1 MPDMTELTAKKR
13 EAFILALAKTGNVS
27 AACKK
32 AKISRQTVYVHKRE
46 DPAFAELWREAED
59 IYVEVLEAEA
69 DRRAKTGTLKPV
81 FYKGEQVGQVRE
93 YSDTLLMF
101 RLKALRPDKYRERAD
116 INHSG
121 QVDSVIGID
130 FIMPADAP
138 GGDS

>member
-1 MPDMTELTAKKR
+1 MPEMTELTAKKR

-46 DPAFAELWREAED
+46 DPAFAELWSEAED

-69 DRRAKTGTLKPV
+69 DRRAKGGTLKPV

-101 RLKALRPDKYRERAD
+101 RLKALRPDKYRERSD
-116 INHSG
+116 VKHSG
-121 QVDSVIGID
+121 GLDLGVKFVAGLTEDD
-130 FIMPADAP
+130 L
-138 GGDS
+138 